1 MLDVLRY
8 IMENDAE
15 IRVRYDAKTGT
26 MELEENGK
34 SFDLIALA
42 AIVCLFTAQ
51 KNAKK
56 GADVIAVIH
65 SMVDKL
71 WKDCFASEHVE
82 QVVMDMKR
90 LQREDQ

>member
-1 MLDVLRY
+1 MREVLQY

-34 SFDLIALA
+34 SFDLITLA

-56 GADVIAVIH
+56 DADVIAVLH
-65 SMVDKL
+65 SVMDKL

-82 QVVMDMKR
+82 QVVVDMKR
-90 LQREDQ
+90 IQREDQ

>member
-1 MLDVLRY
+1 MLDVLQY

-15 IRVRYDAKTGT
+15 IRVHYNAKTGT
-26 MELEENGK
+26 MELEEKGK
-34 SFDLIALA
+34 SFDLITLA

-56 GADVIAVIH
+56 GSNVIAVIH
-65 SMVDKL
+65 DVMDRL

-82 QVVMDMKR
+82 QVVVDMKG